1 MCLQCKRNT
10 SNLISSCASSKY
22 LNNCCL
28 FLYYRRA
35 FNVLR
40 IHLPEMY
47 TDFGKMRMTSIDRH
61 VLALELMDVPL
72 PNRDGHRS
80 RYKYDGL
87 YQADEISLA
96 EVSLADAYQ
105 DITAMN
111 RTVVKGYVNFC
122 FILVY

>member
-1 MCLQCKRNT
+1 
-10 SNLISSCASSKY
+10 
-22 LNNCCL
+22 
-28 FLYYRRA
+28 
-35 FNVLR
+35 
-40 IHLPEMY
+40 
-47 TDFGKMRMTSIDRH
+47 MRMTSIDRH